1 MNDRLCRFKV
11 TRLLQTPTVQ
21 WREEKEAR
29 SVVNREAS
37 PRLAEVKGTISLSLA
52 KLIVLVLAESHAPW
66 AIGGCS
72 VHAHV
77 SCFLNFFLLMMIFV
91 LLLLFLDHVFL
102 QTLQPTAQPP
112 KCLGYGCLPCD
123 CFINL
128 NVLLGCLTKTLRKC
142 PIMSEFPQSTEN
154 SSMQSVIETAQRLL
168 LCKDLWRSWAVGRS
182 SREDQLLKKNA
193 YICHRLSLQ
202 RPLQTEKHWSLTWM
216 VGSGSWDVDQHYL
229 AWMLLIQT
237 VWVLYFKIQKI
248 PQGNF
253 DLQIKSLR

>member
-1 MNDRLCRFKV
+1 MLPEPLEVALSTHMCPAFLTFSCWWWFCFAFAVFRPCLSSNS
-11 TRLLQTPTVQ
+11 PT
-21 WREEKEAR
+21 
-29 SVVNREAS
+29 
-37 PRLAEVKGTISLSLA
+37 
-52 KLIVLVLAESHAPW
+52 
-66 AIGGCS
+66 
-72 VHAHV
+72 
-77 SCFLNFFLLMMIFV
+77 
-91 LLLLFLDHVFL
+91 
-102 QTLQPTAQPP
+102 TAQPP

-123 CFINL
+123 YFINL

-142 PIMSEFPQSTEN
+142 PILSVFPQSTEN
-154 SSMQSVIETAQRLL
+154 SSMHSVIETTQRLL